1 MKRRDFL
8 KTTAPFATLP
18 VLMNGLP
25 IHALGNPETMNIL
38 SKAFV
43 NTDHVLVLIQMNGGN
58 DGLNT
63 VIPTDQYSNLTKA
76 RSNIMI
82 PLSKVLVLDDVEGN
96 RLSPVN
102 DWNARFVQRRE
113 IDCCARCG
121 ISKPKFFRTLE
132 VPIFGIRRRIQ
143 VKNFIQVG

>member
-43 NTDHVLVLIQMNGGN
+43 NT
-58 DGLNT
+58 
-63 VIPTDQYSNLTKA
+63 S
-76 RSNIMI
+76 R
-82 PLSKVLVLDDVEGN
+82 
-96 RLSPVN
+96 
-102 DWNARFVQRRE
+102 
-113 IDCCARCG
+113 
-121 ISKPKFFRTLE
+121 
-132 VPIFGIRRRIQ
+132 FGIDSNEWWERWIKHRHPNRPI
-143 VKNFIQVG
+143 

>member
-8 KTTAPFATLP
+8 KATAPFATLP

-38 SKAFV
+38 SNAFV

-63 VIPTDQYSNLTKA
+63 VIPTDQYTNLTKA

-82 PLSKVLVLDDVEGN
+82 PISKVLVLDDVEGTGLHPSMTGM
-96 RLSPVN
+96 RDLFN
-102 DWNARFVQRRE
+102 DEKLGYCSGCR
-113 IDCCARCG
+113 
-121 ISKPKFFRTLE
+121 ISEPKLFSL
-132 VPIFGIRRRIQ
+132 
-143 VKNFIQVG
+143 